1 MKAIKLLKGGAIKYC
16 WVPNL
21 KLKKGFAI
29 VKVSSAGLCGS
40 DIQKILY
47 DSKSR
52 NLLKTEILG
61 HEFSGIIEKIYPDRR
76 FRKGDRVVVIPLIFD
91 NTLSIINSKSLG
103 KDFPG
108 GFAEFCLVPIKN
120 LRKIPKEISFDLAS
134 LADVVA
140 VCIHAI
146 KLGKIKKDSNIL
158 VIGDGAIGISMA
170 LVLKDFCKY
179 VRLKGKNE
187 KNLEIA
193 SKIGIKIFKDNKDYF
208 NSFDFIFET
217 VGRKQDSTLSEAIN
231 LISPKGKIIVL
242 GVFEKYYANKII
254 LRELFF
260 KEACMIGSNNY
271 NGLDDF
277 NKALRLIQK
286 YCNKFNK
293 IITHRINLEDFNKAL
308 LLVKNRRETGVIKI
322 IFKPQNYKNGRI

>member
-140 VCIHAI
+140 VCIHGFHLFGSPTN
-146 KLGKIKKDSNIL
+146 KKILI
-158 VIGDGAIGISMA
+158 IGDGAVA
-170 LVLKDFCKY
+170 L
-179 VRLKGKNE
+179 
-187 KNLEIA
+187 
-193 SKIGIKIFKDNKDYF
+193 
-208 NSFDFIFET
+208 
-217 VGRKQDSTLSEAIN
+217 STA
-231 LISPKGKIIVL
+231 
-242 GVFEKYYANKII
+242 II
-254 LRELFF
+254 LMS
-260 KEACMIGSNNY
+260 K
-271 NGLDDF
+271 
-277 NKALRLIQK
+277 
-286 YCNKFNK
+286 
-293 IITHRINLEDFNKAL
+293 
-308 LLVKNRRETGVIKI
+308 KND
-322 IFKPQNYKNGRI
+322 

>member
-1 MKAIKLLKGGAIKYC
+1 MKAVTLSKTGYIKYEEVLEPKIKRG
-16 WVPNL
+16 WAKIRVM
-21 KLKKGFAI
+21 A
-29 VKVSSAGLCGS
+29 AGLCGS
-40 DIQKILY
+40 DIQKVLY

-61 HEFSGIIEKIYPDRR
+61 HEFSGIIEKIHPDRR
-76 FRKGDRVVVIPLIFD
+76 FGKGDRVAVIPLIFD

-120 LRKIPKEISFDLAS
+120 LRKISKEISFDLAS
-134 LADVVA
+134 LTDVVA

-146 KLGKIKKDSNIL
+146 KLGKIKKNSNVL
-158 VIGDGAIGISMA
+158 VIGDGALGISMA

-179 VRLKGKNE
+179 VCLKGKNE

-193 SKIGIKIFKDNKDYF
+193 SKIGINIFKNNKDYS

-260 KEACMIGSNNY
+260 KEACMMGSNNY

-277 NKALRLIQK
+277 DKALRLIQK
-286 YCNKFNK
+286 YRNKFNK
-293 IITHRINLEDFNKAL
+293 IITQRINLEDFNKAL
-308 LLVKNRRETGVIKI
+308 LLIKNKKKTGAIKI
-322 IFKPQNYKNGRI
+322 IFKP